1 MFGYTLPIMC
11 AHCLSDE
18 FEELAKIPIEPS
30 VSREVLVATACL
42 RCREDGNLYDGGW
55 AASLICSRPYRSVTF
70 RRVVLPTQLVVD
82 ALTIATKCSSTTEW
96 GMKSANAD
104 LQLTNLLS
112 AERDPNRAMAYMS
125 VGRYAIKDEHA
136 MRHGSTTF
144 SILEYLGL
152 REARHAGRGTPWK
165 NCRAPLPPQSASS
178 GQAEEGDGATA
189 GPDHL
194 PPAGTAT
201 ILEPRPVGAP
211 PGLEPVAGAQ
221 SVAGAAVVM
230 TPRSGVA
237 AAEQAER
244 IATQQATSVTGG
256 VIEGITVFE
265 PGTAIVTGQA
275 DETSA
280 PIGVREAHARF
291 PSMIEKETYL
301 FNKDPRNLEAAN
313 TLRNKDVGNHQ
324 PSVHEAATRDEV
336 VVQLCEQLFDKRS
349 CTKAM
354 AQYENLTKSSLP
366 KKLSEEMK
374 MQWQLDALN
383 EADGDGVSFSK
394 YVSAFVKAEVS
405 AKPKPRPIANHKEIR
420 LCALAKVAWT
430 FEHVMFERLKLM
442 SIKHRTKSQ
451 AMRDIAKNLSS
462 MRQGRW
468 CENDLTAFEF
478 GIGEELKHAECTILR
493 HIAKTIGIEET
504 GALLFERVV
513 FDREK
518 PCVWSMRYRDE
529 TGEMKTVKLKLPKP
543 MRESGDRLTSSGNF
557 LQNVLAWMS
566 FLMRAGDVKKAVA
579 TLIEQKGMRMF
590 YKSARD
596 NEKYLAMFIFEGD
609 DTLGRVQEPIWEPI
623 TPGGESI
630 IDDFFRRWG
639 WKPKLDWKSATG
651 DAYARVV
658 GYDILIRDNKAVF
671 DGDDLVACPEI
682 KRLLTTKQWTTT
694 LATAE
699 ERKTCNRIFAATLAT
714 DFTHMEPM
722 HAFLKSMYDNN
733 AGTAAVTDE
742 MVREQALAYYGYLP
756 EAGVSTLSSM
766 EFPPFEGGSG
776 AWKDLARVSA
786 GDFTDLEW
794 AVATAPHDQNVHGG
808 DLATC
813 YPRSWLS

>member
-1 MFGYTLPIMC
+1 L
-11 AHCLSDE
+11 
-18 FEELAKIPIEPS
+18 
-30 VSREVLVATACL
+30 
-42 RCREDGNLYDGGW
+42 N
-55 AASLICSRPYRSVTF
+55 
-70 RRVVLPTQLVVD
+70 
-82 ALTIATKCSSTTEW
+82 
-96 GMKSANAD
+96 
-104 LQLTNLLS
+104 
-112 AERDPNRAMAYMS
+112 
-125 VGRYAIKDEHA
+125 
-136 MRHGSTTF
+136 
-144 SILEYLGL
+144 
-152 REARHAGRGTPWK
+152 
-165 NCRAPLPPQSASS
+165 
-178 GQAEEGDGATA
+178 GQAEGGVGAIA
-189 GPDHL
+189 GPTDPL
-194 PPAGTAT
+194 LAGPAT
-201 ILEPRPVGAP
+201 ILELMPVGAP
-211 PGLEPVAGAQ
+211 PGLEPVVEAQ
-221 SVAGAAVVM
+221 SAVGAAVV
-230 TPRSGVA
+230 TTSGSGVG

-244 IATQQATSVTGG
+244 IAVQQATSVTGG
-256 VIEGITVFE
+256 VIEGTTVFE
-265 PGTAIVTGQA
+265 PGTATVTGQA

-313 TLRNKDVGNHQ
+313 TLRNKGVGNHQ
-324 PSVHEAATRDEV
+324 PSVHEAATRDKV
-336 VVQLCEQLFDKRS
+336 VEQLCEQLFDQRS

-374 MQWQLDALN
+374 LQWQLDALN

-430 FEHVMFERLKLM
+430 FEHVMFERLKQM

-451 AMRDIAKNLSS
+451 AMQDIATNLSK
-462 MRQGRW
+462 MRNGRW

-478 GIGEELKHAECTILR
+478 GIGKELKHAECQVLR
-493 HIAKTIGIEET
+493 HIAKMIGIEEA
-504 GALLFERVV
+504 GALLFERVLS
-513 FDREK
+513 DREK
-518 PCVWSMRYRDE
+518 PCVWSMRYKDE
-529 TGEMKTVKLKLPKP
+529 TGEMKTVKLQLPKP

-557 LQNVLAWMS
+557 LQNLIAWMS
-566 FLMRAGDVKKAVA
+566 FLMRVEDVKEAVQDM
-579 TLIEQKGMRMF
+579 IKQKGMRMF

-596 NEKYLAMFIFEGD
+596 GKKYLAMFIFEGD
-609 DTLGRVQEPIWEPI
+609 DTLGRVEEPIWEPI

-630 IDDFFRRWG
+630 IEDFFRRWG
-639 WKPKLDWKSATG
+639 WKPKLDWKSVTG

-671 DGDDLVACPEI
+671 DGDTLVACPEI
-682 KRLLTTKQWTTT
+682 KRLFTTKQWSTS
-694 LATAE
+694 LVTAE
-699 ERKTCNRIFAATLAT
+699 QRKTCNRIFAATLAA
-714 DFTHMEPM
+714 DFVHMEPL

-733 AGTAAVTDE
+733 AGTATVTDE

-756 EAGVSTLSSM
+756 EAGVSTLSTM
-766 EFPPFEGGSG
+766 EFPPFEGGSE

-794 AVATAPHDQNVHGG
+794 AVATAPHDQNVHGK
-808 DLATC
+808 DLPTC